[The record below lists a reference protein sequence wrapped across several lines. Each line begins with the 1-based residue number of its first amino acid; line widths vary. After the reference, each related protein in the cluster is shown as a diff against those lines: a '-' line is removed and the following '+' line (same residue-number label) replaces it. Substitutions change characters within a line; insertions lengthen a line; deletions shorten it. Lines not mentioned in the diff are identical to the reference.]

1 MAIENITENAA
12 FAPDEK
18 MLHLSES
25 FKKMDIFNLAFQ
37 KKCTCK

>member
-1 MAIENITENAA
+1 MAIENITENEA

-25 FKKMDIFNLAFQ
+25 FKNVNIFNLAIQ
-37 KKCTCK
+37 KKFTCK